1 MLIEHKIHIGN
12 MVNFLQKELEIIKTI
27 NNNLKESPD
36 FLYESLEKNYEEQ
49 ISSISKIQN
58 NIKDLRKT
66 IKMTGKL

>member
-1 MLIEHKIHIGN
+1 

>member
-66 IKMTGKL
+66 IKMTEKL